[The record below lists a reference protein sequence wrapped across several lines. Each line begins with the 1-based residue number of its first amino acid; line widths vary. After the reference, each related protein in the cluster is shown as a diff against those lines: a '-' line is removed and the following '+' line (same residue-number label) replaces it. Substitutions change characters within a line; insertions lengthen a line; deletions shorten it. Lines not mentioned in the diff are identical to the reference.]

1 MVLRY
6 PDASASQ
13 GKTTADTDVVEA
25 RFIDIVPDVKVA
37 WTVDFVADDPAYA
50 STTVMT
56 WEVTA
61 VEGGTRVDITANN
74 VPDVV
79 PVEDHAAGMGS
90 SLAKL
95 AEHLER

>member
-13 GKTTADTDVVEA
+13 GKTTPDTDVVEA

-37 WTVDFVADDPAYA
+37 YAVDFVSDDRAYA
-50 STTVMT
+50 STMVMT

-61 VEGGTRVDITANN
+61 VEGGTRIDITANN

>member
-13 GKTTADTDVVEA
+13 GKTTSDTDVVEA
-25 RFIDIVPDVKVA
+25 RFIDIVPDVKVTYA
-37 WTVDFVADDPAYA
+37 VDFMSDDPAYA
-50 STTVMT
+50 STMVMT

-79 PVEDHAAGMGS
+79 SVEDHAAGMSS

-95 AEHLER
+95 AEHVER